1 MTKARQSKQS
11 TIEPRKEYNL
21 RAMIDADVFSWIRAS
36 ERHKYREYAEIVAKD
51 YLGDNV
57 LGAVRIPHGQRSE
70 YLIKG
75 RALTEFI
82 KVYGPGLKLAKQRIW
97 KQKRS

>member
-1 MTKARQSKQS
+1 MTKARQSERS
-11 TIEPRKEYNL
+11 IEPRREYNI
-21 RAMIDADVFSWIRAS
+21 RAMIDADVFPWIRAS
-36 ERHKYREYAEIVAKD
+36 ERHKYREYAEIIAKD
-51 YLGDNV
+51 YLGDNM

-75 RALTEFI
+75 RALIEFI